1 MRSSTVQKHEGQ
13 ISNFYF
19 LISTF
24 RERLRYFFMLSLI
37 PDKAHALA
45 TEWLRP
51 GCFLVKRVPYTEVGR
66 YLSAADIGLLFR
78 DQSWTNRVAAPTKFS
93 EHAYSGLPIC
103 ITGGIGDTEEYVRTI
118 GSGVIIDSA
127 KKVPDTSS
135 LHQLL
140 NIDREDSSQTGLK
153 EYGRS
158 RWLNVLEREYTLL
171 ATG

>member
-1 MRSSTVQKHEGQ
+1 M
-13 ISNFYF
+13 
-19 LISTF
+19 
-24 RERLRYFFMLSLI
+24 
-37 PDKAHALA
+37 
-45 TEWLRP
+45 
-51 GCFLVKRVPYTEVGR
+51 
-66 YLSAADIGLLFR
+66 
-78 DQSWTNRVAAPTKFS
+78 
-93 EHAYSGLPIC
+93 
-103 ITGGIGDTEEYVRTI
+103 RTI

-127 KKVPDTSS
+127 KEVPDTSS